1 MIEVIFLS
9 ETLIGEYDIKE
20 FINKIKKINSNI
32 EIIFFMSKES
42 SELEIFLQSNGI
54 SKIYKDGEKTIDE
67 IINQICNKK
76 EEVDLNEEI
85 KRLKKLLDEKQEN
98 NLSINN
104 SKEKN
109 ISNGKRKVIAVSGNY
124 NSGKSLITSLLA
136 ITYKIQNFNVLI
148 IDFDIFN
155 KSQEKLFGVY
165 KNTNNSVIK
174 VSKGLSILTNIDL
187 IFNDNN
193 KITYDKVN
201 TLIND
206 LKKEYQIILIDTSS
220 EINLKFTKL
229 IFRNVDKIIFLIEGN
244 LLELNKSKS
253 LLEVYINDWEIDS
266 YKFNLL
272 INKVNKFSIEKEI
285 IKEIFE
291 NTKILGE
298 INFKKEYTGYI
309 NNCLK
314 GFVNT
319 RQYNNIIKKI

>member
-1 MIEVIFLS
+1 MILS
-9 ETLIGEYDIKE
+9 ETLIGEYEIKE

-32 EIIFFMSKES
+32 EIIFFMSKENT
-42 SELEIFLQSNGI
+42 ELEIFLQSNGI
-54 SKIYKDGEKTIDE
+54 SEMYIDGEKTIDE
-67 IINQICNKK
+67 IVDKICNKK
-76 EEVDLNEEI
+76 EEPDLNEEI
-85 KRLKKLLDEKQEN
+85 ERLKKLLDEKQEN
-98 NLSINN
+98 YLIKSN
-104 SKEKN
+104 SKEKIRDIN
-109 ISNGKRKVIAVSGNY
+109 IDKRKVIAVSGNY

-136 ITYKIQNFNVLI
+136 MTYKLKNFNVLI
-148 IDFDIFN
+148 IDFDILN

-174 VSKGLSILTNIDL
+174 VSKGLSILTNMDL

-193 KITYDKVN
+193 KITYEKVN

-229 IFRNVDKIIFLIEGN
+229 IFKNVDKIIFLIEGN
-244 LLELNKSKS
+244 LLELNKSKN
-253 LLEVYINDWEIDS
+253 LLEVYINDWEIDP

-285 IKEIFE
+285 IKEVFE

-298 INFKKEYTGYI
+298 INFKNEYTGYI

-314 GFVNT
+314 GYVNT
-319 RQYNNIIKKI
+319 KQYNNIIKKI